1 MIELPKVDR
10 RTALDI
16 AHEVRAHLLLNRL
29 SEEQLKGRLDN
40 ALVNVFSRFTEI
52 VIERLN
58 RAPEKKFLAF
68 LDLLGISPLSMEAAD
83 VPLTFYPALNATG
96 LVLVPAGTRV
106 AAPPP
111 PKGDQKPII
120 FETQADLAV
129 TATQLDSFF
138 AKNGRDGYANLSAA
152 LPPAPDSQKQGAVSI
167 PDNANVAVFEPIPHL
182 FYVSIPSNPAWQRI
196 DRLTLQFA
204 LEASTAKPR
213 AALTLQWEAMSETPG
228 PNAKTASRILSPSA
242 DTTQSL
248 SRSGKVEF
256 TSVPG
261 IPVSVVDGRSSC
273 WLGCR
278 RLPLP
283 TDQDSTEDDFPTPPA
298 VPVITEVLAECEHSR
313 THLSIE
319 QAFYEKQA
327 LDVTKPVYP
336 FGPRPQLGDA
346 FYLGCREAFSEQNAT
361 ITLNVQLVNPAGT
374 DGPISPTNPNHIHLC
389 WEFWDGQAWSALNPS
404 VKGALRLGSDTTGAS
419 TDASSSANFSD
430 GTDSLSKNG
439 TISFNLPGP
448 PAELALNGIKNYWVR
463 AHIASG
469 DYGRETMVMRDAS
482 TGALSTVPSTLAP
495 PCVQSLKVDY
505 SIKKA
510 CKPDIVSLNEWRASR
525 IAPDVPFKAFST
537 PSSDAEVPAL
547 YVGFLTSPPQPS
559 ASTHAINVGKGKDEP
574 FPRFPVSAYFLFDE
588 RSPRVTVSDSGQL
601 GALWEYWNGSSW
613 KTFTVAD
620 GTQGLRKSG
629 LLQFLVR
636 PDFVPSIEFGQQ
648 RHWLRMCLPQVKVPP
663 IRSILL
669 NTTLAVQ
676 GVTIKNEVLGSSN
689 GEPNQRFHTSSP
701 SVLPGQRLEVCEP
714 TMPSSTEQETLQRE
728 SGGQNFFHP
737 STESGEPKGY
747 WITWREVSTFN
758 ASAPRDRHYILDHV
772 TGDVFFGD
780 NVCGMIPPM
789 LAGNIRIGQYRTGG
803 GAIGN
808 QPAQAVKQLVSA
820 VPYIQRVVNW
830 IPASG
835 GSDPEPPDTILQ
847 RGPRE
852 IRHGGRAV
860 TFEDYEDLAARAS
873 REVARA
879 RCVPQ
884 SDLAGDP
891 TARLRKP
898 GMISVV
904 VVPRSNDTKPIPSV
918 ELLEHVKNFL
928 DARRLATVDLVVVGP
943 EFVRVDVDAEIVV
956 EQAEEASKVEQRI
969 DAALETYLHPV
980 SGGPSSSGWDF
991 GRLPQRSEIYVLI
1004 ERIPGVGHIRDL
1016 TLTTVGERPGIEKTK
1031 HFLVYCGRHTLTMTV

>member
-1 MIELPKVDR
+1 MIELPKVDLR
-10 RTALDI
+10 AASDI
-16 AHEVRAHLLLNRL
+16 AHEVRTHLHLNRL
-29 SEEQLKGRLDN
+29 SEEQLKGRFDS
-40 ALVNVFSRFTEI
+40 ALVNVFSRFTEF

-68 LDLLGISPLSMEAAD
+68 LDLLGVSPLPMEAAA
-83 VPLTFYPALNATG
+83 VPLTFYPAPNATG
-96 LVLVPAGTRV
+96 LDPVPAGTQV

-111 PKGDQKPII
+111 AKGDQKPII

-129 TATQLDSFF
+129 TATQLDSLF
-138 AKNGRDGYANLSAA
+138 AKNGRDAYANLSAA

-167 PDNANVAVFEPIPHL
+167 PDNASVAAFEPIPHL
-182 FYVSIPSNPAWQRI
+182 FYVSIPSNPAWQTI

-204 LEASTAKPR
+204 LAASLPKPGS
-213 AALTLQWEAMSETPG
+213 ALTLQWEAMSETPG
-228 PNAKTASRILSPSA
+228 PNVKTASRVFSPSA

-248 SRSGKVEF
+248 SGSGKVEF

-261 IPVSVVDGRSSC
+261 IPASVVDGRSSC

-278 RLPLP
+278 LLSAPSA
-283 TDQDSTEDDFPTPPA
+283 QDSTEDDLPAQPA

-313 THLSIE
+313 TNLSIE
-319 QAFYEKQA
+319 QAFYERQA
-327 LDVTKPVYP
+327 LDVTKPLFP
-336 FGPRPQLGDA
+336 FGPRPRLGDA
-346 FYLGCREAFSEQNAT
+346 FYLGCREAFSEQSAT
-361 ITLNVQLVNPAGT
+361 ITLNVLLVNPAGT
-374 DGPISPTNPNHIHLC
+374 DGAIPPTNPNDIQLC
-389 WEFWDGQAWSALNPS
+389 WEFWDGQAWSALNPP
-404 VKGALRLGSDTTGAS
+404 VKGALRLGSDTTRAS

-482 TGALSTVPSTLAP
+482 TGALSTVPSTLAS
-495 PCVQSLKVDY
+495 PCIQSLKVDY
-505 SIKKA
+505 SVKKTL
-510 CKPDIVSLNEWRASR
+510 KPDIVTLNEWRASR

-537 PSSDAEVPAL
+537 PTADAEVPAL
-547 YVGFLTSPPQPS
+547 YLGFLTPRPQPS
-559 ASTHAINVGKGKDEP
+559 ASAHAIKVGTGKVES

-588 RSPRVTVSDSGQL
+588 RSPRVTVGDSGQI

-629 LLQFLVR
+629 VLQFLVP
-636 PDFVPSIEFGQQ
+636 PDFAPSIEFGRR
-648 RHWLRMCLPQVKVPP
+648 RHWLRMRLPQGKLPP
-663 IRSILL
+663 VRSVIL

-676 GVTIKNEVLGSSN
+676 GVTIKNEVLGGSN
-689 GEPNQRFHTSSP
+689 GETNQRFRTSSP
-701 SVLPGQRLEVCEP
+701 SILPGQRLEVCEL
-714 TMPSSTEQETLQRE
+714 TMPSSAEQEILQRE

-737 STESGEPKGY
+737 SAERGEPKGY
-747 WITWREVSTFN
+747 WIAWREVSTFN
-758 ASAPRDRHYILDHV
+758 TSAPRDRHYILDHV

-780 NVCGMIPPM
+780 NVCGMIPPI
-789 LAGNIRIGQYRTGG
+789 LAGNIRISQYRTGG

-820 VPYIQRVVNW
+820 VPYIQKVVNW

-835 GSDPEPPDTILQ
+835 GSDSEPPDTILQ

-860 TFEDYEDLAARAS
+860 TFEDFEDLAARAS
-873 REVARA
+873 REVARV
-879 RCVPQ
+879 RCAPQ
-884 SDLAGDP
+884 SDLASDP

-898 GMISVV
+898 GVISVV
-904 VVPRSNDTKPIPSV
+904 VVPRSTDIKPIPSV
-918 ELLEHVKNFL
+918 ELLEHVKDFL
-928 DARRLATVDLVVVGP
+928 DARRLATADLVVVGP

-969 DAALETYLHPV
+969 DAALRTYLHPV
-980 SGGPSSSGWDF
+980 SGGPSGSGWDF
-991 GRLPQRSEIYVLI
+991 GRLPQRSDIYVLI

-1016 TLTTVGERPGIEKTK
+1016 TLTTVAERPGIEKTK
-1031 HFLVYCGRHTLTMTV
+1031 HFLVYCGRHTLTMTL